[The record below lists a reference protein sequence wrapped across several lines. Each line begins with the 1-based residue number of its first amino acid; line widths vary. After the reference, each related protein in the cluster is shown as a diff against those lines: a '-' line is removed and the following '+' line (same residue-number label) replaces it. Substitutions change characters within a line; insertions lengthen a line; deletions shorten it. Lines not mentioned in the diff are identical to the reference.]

1 MQNESPAW
9 EPPLVGRAGDLT
21 ALRQALQRAES
32 GRAQMVLIEGEAGM
46 GKSALLQAFLRNLQ
60 SGTGTG
66 TGTRSGSGT
75 GARQIWSVRC
85 DPFEQH

>member
-1 MQNESPAW
+1 
-9 EPPLVGRAGDLT
+9 
-21 ALRQALQRAES
+21 
-32 GRAQMVLIEGEAGM
+32 MVLIEGEAGM

-66 TGTRSGSGT
+66 TGTGTRSGSGT